1 MNDFG
6 WQYPLGTEQKACW
19 FFFLFLSWF
28 VRKLWAVPLSCRRM
42 GVSRCLPIR
51 FHCVHT
57 CGPSGCPV
65 LPGLILVE
73 QRSGGGSGLC
83 GQDVLRVSM
92 FCKPPCFWTAEGKD
106 EAEWRSSVS
115 WSNIPGWISGSEF
128 SCVTWAVSLGSVS
141 SPETSVKERPWLPR
155 GRDLSW
161 EYNKWKMGPQTV
173 SIATRPG

>member
-1 MNDFG
+1 MPSAVGG
-6 WQYPLGTEQKACW
+6 WVFPGVCQSAATVSTCAAPLGAQY
-19 FFFLFLSWF
+19 
-28 VRKLWAVPLSCRRM
+28 
-42 GVSRCLPIR
+42 
-51 FHCVHT
+51 
-57 CGPSGCPV
+57 CPNTF
-65 LPGLILVE
+65 LVE

-141 SPETSVKERPWLPR
+141 SPETSVKERPLLPR
-155 GRDLSW
+155 GRDLL
-161 EYNKWKMGPQTV
+161 
-173 SIATRPG
+173 